1 MGFVY
6 MRHHRICV
14 LSRLCFSAF
23 NKQGCVACMYV
34 CMCPLRL
41 SACVCETAAGM
52 CILVPAHCLRVR
64 AEAALCVRVCV
75 CAHVFFCHRNVVM
88 MMLSTK
94 DQGRSRLCVLMSGS
108 VCVFAA
114 GNERFSCVYRD

>member
-1 MGFVY
+1 
-6 MRHHRICV
+6 
-14 LSRLCFSAF
+14 
-23 NKQGCVACMYV
+23 
-34 CMCPLRL
+34 
-41 SACVCETAAGM
+41 
-52 CILVPAHCLRVR
+52 
-64 AEAALCVRVCV
+64 
-75 CAHVFFCHRNVVM
+75 M